1 MDVNKA
7 DAVIPAGRGSP
18 KKDQKHG
25 AAKEK
30 QEDKNKK
37 GGDSPWEGTEAFAV
51 GGVLADDL
59 SPEIQ
64 KTLEGLAA
72 QIEPLRAEVERLK
85 GREAHFKELA
95 EKHSFL
101 PLPGRREFLR
111 ELTHVLNNMANLSP
125 PPSLA
130 VLHLVNADHIR
141 RRLGRLAL
149 DAVLTHVC
157 AVIDSNL
164 QPTDVAGSIGGN
176 DFGIILLAGDQELTR
191 TRTTALV
198 DAIGAQAFHWR
209 DQSVTLEVVAGVGTL
224 EGAKTAENALA
235 AADHDLMDGLKRP
248 AGGAVDA
255 TGGR

>member
-18 KKDQKHG
+18 RKDRKHG

-30 QEDKNKK
+30 QEDENTA
-37 GGDSPWEGTEAFAV
+37 GGVSPWEGTEAFAV
-51 GGVLADDL
+51 DGVLADDL

-85 GREAHFKELA
+85 GREAHLKELA

-101 PLPGRREFLR
+101 PVSGRREFLR
-111 ELTHVLNNMANLSP
+111 ELTHVLNNMANLTP

-130 VLHLVNADHIR
+130 VLHLVNADDIR
-141 RRLGRLAL
+141 RRWGRLAL
-149 DAVLTHVC
+149 DAMLTHVC

-164 QPTDVAGSIGGN
+164 HPTDVAGSIGGN
-176 DFGIILLAGDQELTR
+176 DFGIILLAGDQELAR
-191 TRTTALV
+191 TKTTALV
-198 DAIGAQAFHWR
+198 DAIGARAFLWQ

-224 EGAKTAENALA
+224 ENAKAAENALA
-235 AADHDLMDGLKRP
+235 AADRDLMDGLK
-248 AGGAVDA
+248 
-255 TGGR
+255 